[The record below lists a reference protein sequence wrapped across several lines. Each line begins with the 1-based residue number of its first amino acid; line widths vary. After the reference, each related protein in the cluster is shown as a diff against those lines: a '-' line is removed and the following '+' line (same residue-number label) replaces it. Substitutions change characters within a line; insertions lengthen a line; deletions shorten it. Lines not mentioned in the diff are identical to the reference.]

1 MVKKSEIRSTKYE
14 TMSKFKC
21 SKFKTKM
28 LLCVFVIELLV
39 IFRQQADPP
48 KAENLFRN
56 SIFGFRIWVAGTAR
70 VSA

>member
-14 TMSKFKC
+14 TMSKFK
-21 SKFKTKM
+21 TKM
-28 LLCVFVIELLV
+28 LLCVSVIELLV

-70 VSA
+70 VR